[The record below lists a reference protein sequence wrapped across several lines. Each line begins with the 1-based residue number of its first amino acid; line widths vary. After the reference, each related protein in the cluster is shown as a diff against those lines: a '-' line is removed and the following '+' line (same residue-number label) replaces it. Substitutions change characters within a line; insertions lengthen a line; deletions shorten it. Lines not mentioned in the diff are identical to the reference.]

1 MQVRRS
7 DPHKAR
13 QQRVQHIQGIGKN
26 QKNGQATGAHD
37 GEVQTILAYLE
48 NDGDQMSSPI
58 IPRPFPPPIPS
69 RLSLFFS
76 L

>member
-7 DPHKAR
+7 DPYKAR

-58 IPRPFPPPIPS
+58 IPRPFPS